1 MQNQVKTSKRKN
13 NKELKKLL
21 KETSESINSAA
32 TKDQAWA
39 IFDKLIAY
47 PHLIKYD
54 FRISSIFIVVSFFST
69 IISVFFIKDETSP
82 NFTIM
87 LISILVFS
95 IGVIFVSYKV
105 YYLNSIKKALIEKTM
120 QILYKSENLS
130 TEFLY
135 ETLYRFTDFNRGN
148 YSNELENGVE
158 VEFNSHKGKMRI
170 PVVTLHYVN
179 EHTSRDS
186 KGNTRTHYTHHYRQG
201 AIFPQV
207 SSMKSILISQTRF
220 STDYQASFRP
230 ASRKFQ
236 RIFKSIKADSEFLL
250 AKFLEPDVVLMLQ
263 EVSKKLK
270 SLTIEFT
277 PAGDFLISKSG
288 RDLLKADTIH
298 SLEFPEKMRDE
309 LFTQTSYKN
318 LDTLLALANSL
329 IRQMQ

>member
-1 MQNQVKTSKRKN
+1 MQNQVKISKSKN

-21 KETSESINSAA
+21 QEVNQSMNLAT

-39 IFDKLIAY
+39 VFDKLIAY
-47 PHLIKYD
+47 PYLIKYD
-54 FRISSIFIVVSFFST
+54 FKISGIFVVLTFFST
-69 IISVFFIKDETSP
+69 LISVFFIEDQMP
-82 NFTIM
+82 VNIAIM
-87 LISILVFS
+87 VISIIVFS
-95 IGVIFVSYKV
+95 IGLIFISYKI
-105 YYLNSIKKALIEKTM
+105 YYLDSIKKALIKKTM
-120 QILYKSENLS
+120 QILYKSKNLS
-130 TEFLY
+130 SKLLD
-135 ETLYRFTDFNRGN
+135 ETLHRFSDFNRGS

-158 VEFNSHKGKMRI
+158 VEFNSYKGKMRI
-170 PVVTLHYVN
+170 PVVILHYVN

-207 SSMKSILISQTRF
+207 SSMKSILISQTRC
-220 STDYQASFRP
+220 STNYQASFRP

-236 RIFKSIKADSEFLL
+236 RLFKSIKADSEFLL

-263 EVSKKLK
+263 DATKKLK
-270 SLTIEFT
+270 SLTVEFT